1 MALISKDFKRIG
13 KSKLYKY
20 VQEVQFGTNKLW
32 RAELPQYNFVKVC
45 DTERAAALAVDKKL
59 IELKKEPIN
68 ILRRV

>member
-1 MALISKDFKRIG
+1 MELISKDFKRIG

-20 VQEVQFGTNKLW
+20 VQEVQFGKNKLW
-32 RAELPQYNFVKVC
+32 RAELPKYNYVKVC

-68 ILRRV
+68 ILKRV